1 LQQNDNNENFNSRI
15 LAMDET
21 TFTRNGLMNFRNTH
35 IWAIENPHVI
45 RRTNFQQKFSI
56 NVWAG
61 IVNGMLIG
69 PCVLPNRVNGL
80 DYLNFLQNYL
90 PGLLEDVQLRPLK
103 TQTL

>member
-1 LQQNDNNENFNSRI
+1 LQQNDNNENFNSR
-15 LAMDET
+15 
-21 TFTRNGLMNFRNTH
+21 NGLMNL
-35 IWAIENPHVI
+35 ENPHVI

-56 NVWAG
+56 NIWAG